1 VISRLKGNLVK
12 QEQNRVII
20 DIGGISYEVNIPL
33 TVSNRLSCNGGCV
46 ELVIYHYF
54 NMDKHRAIPV
64 MIGFLDEL
72 EKDFFEKFISIS
84 GIGPKVALKAF
95 DKPISQIAQAIE
107 EGDINFLKTLEG
119 IGMQKAKQIVATL
132 QGKVGRFVLIKAE
145 EQKLEKAK
153 KEIVDEAREILK
165 RLQYSAKEIEE
176 MLKKASQAVSDI
188 DNVED
193 FLNEIYRQR
202 I

>member
-1 VISRLKGNLVK
+1 
-12 QEQNRVII
+12 
-20 DIGGISYEVNIPL
+20 
-33 TVSNRLSCNGGCV
+33 
-46 ELVIYHYF
+46 
-54 NMDKHRAIPV
+54 
-64 MIGFLDEL
+64 
-72 EKDFFEKFISIS
+72 
-84 GIGPKVALKAF
+84 
-95 DKPISQIAQAIE
+95 
-107 EGDINFLKTLEG
+107 
-119 IGMQKAKQIVATL
+119 MQKAKQIIASL

-153 KEIVDEAREILK
+153 KEIIDEAREILK
-165 RLQYSAKEIEE
+165 RLQYSAKEIDE